1 MNKEDIGVAELLE
14 YLGYEDVIIF
24 NDYGVDA
31 LIGVDSNNRA
41 VYDYEKMAVWLMK
54 NWECTYEE
62 AVDWIEYNTI
72 RSLPYVGDDAPIVV
86 RPVGHFIY

>member
-1 MNKEDIGVAELLE
+1 MNKEDMSVAELLE
-14 YLGYEDVIIF
+14 HLGYEDVIIF
-24 NDYGVDA
+24 SNYGVET

-41 VYDYEKMAVWLMK
+41 VYDYEKIVEWLMK

-62 AVDWIEYNTI
+62 AVDWIEYNT
-72 RSLPYVGDDAPIVV
+72 VVDDAPIVV

>member
-1 MNKEDIGVAELLE
+1 MSVKSLLE
-14 YLGYEDVIIF
+14 DLGYEDVIVF
-24 NDYGVDA
+24 DDYGEET

-41 VYDYEKMAVWLMK
+41 VYDYEKMAEWLMK

-86 RPVGHFIY
+86 RHVGHFIY